1 MTFLSGFVA
10 LVGPPNVGKS
20 TLLNR
25 ILNEK
30 LAIVSPKPQT
40 TRNRIIGV
48 YHGEGYQMA
57 FIDTPGIH
65 RTYTPLHKSMVA
77 SAQAVF
83 KEVDVIAAM
92 IDMHHPD
99 ASEISIILSNLK
111 RSKIP
116 SLLVINKIDRGE
128 KAKLLPIMDAYRSRY
143 PFDAIIPISA
153 LTGDGVDRLLKQL
166 QSMLKA
172 GPALFPPDMKTDQSE
187 SFLVSEMIREK
198 IYHLT
203 TRELPYSSAVTVES
217 IEENSEKN
225 MVSIEARIHVESE
238 SQKGILIGQ
247 GGRMIK
253 SIGQASRQ
261 DIERML
267 GSKVFLDLK
276 VRVEKNW
283 SKNPRAL
290 RRLGY

>member
-128 KAKLLPIMDAYRSRY
+128 KAKLLPIMDAYRKRY

-153 LTGDGVDRLLKQL
+153 LTGDGVDRLLRQL

-203 TRELPYSSAVTVES
+203 ARELPYSSAVTVES

-267 GSKVFLDLK
+267 ESKVFLDLK

>member
-1 MTFLSGFVA
+1 MTFLAGFVA

-40 TRNRIIGV
+40 TRNRIVGV
-48 YHGEGYQMA
+48 HHGEGYQMV

-99 ASEISIILSNLK
+99 ASEISIILSNLR
-111 RSKIP
+111 RSKTP

-128 KAKLLPIMDAYRSRY
+128 KAKLLPIMDAYRKRY
-143 PFDAIIPISA
+143 PFAAIIPISA
-153 LTGDGVDRLLKQL
+153 LTGDGVDRLLMQL

-172 GPALFPPDMKTDQSE
+172 GPALFPSDMKTDQSE

>member
-1 MTFLSGFVA
+1 MTFLAGFVA

-48 YHGEGYQMA
+48 YHGEGYQMV

-99 ASEISIILSNLK
+99 ASEISIILSNLR

-128 KAKLLPIMDAYRSRY
+128 KAKLLPIMDAYRKRY
-143 PFDAIIPISA
+143 PFAAIIPISA

-187 SFLVSEMIREK
+187 SFLVSEIIREK

-203 TRELPYSSAVTVES
+203 SRELPYSSAVTVES
-217 IEENSEKN
+217 LEENSEKN
-225 MVSIEARIHVESE
+225 LVSIEARIHVESE

-247 GGRMIK
+247 AGRMIK

>member
-1 MTFLSGFVA
+1 MTFLAGFVA

-48 YHGEGYQMA
+48 YHGEGYQMV

-128 KAKLLPIMDAYRSRY
+128 KAKLLPIMDAYRKRY
-143 PFDAIIPISA
+143 PFAAIIPISA

-198 IYHLT
+198 IYNLT
-203 TRELPYSSAVTVES
+203 SRELPYSSAVTVET

>member
-1 MTFLSGFVA
+1 MTFLAGFVA

-48 YHGEGYQMA
+48 YHGEGYQMV

-99 ASEISIILSNLK
+99 ASEISIILSNLR

-128 KAKLLPIMDAYRSRY
+128 KAKLLPIMDAYRKRY
-143 PFDAIIPISA
+143 PFAAIIPISA

-217 IEENSEKN
+217 MEENSEKN

-247 GGRMIK
+247 RGRMIN

>member
-1 MTFLSGFVA
+1 MTFLAGFVA

-48 YHGEGYQMA
+48 YHGEGYQMV

-99 ASEISIILSNLK
+99 ASEISIILSNLR

-128 KAKLLPIMDAYRSRY
+128 KAKLLPIMDAYRKRY
-143 PFDAIIPISA
+143 PFAAIIPISA
-153 LTGDGVDRLLKQL
+153 LTGDGVDRLLNQL

-217 IEENSEKN
+217 MEENSEKN

-267 GSKVFLDLK
+267 ESKVFLNLK

>member
-1 MTFLSGFVA
+1 MTFRSGFVA

-48 YHGEGYQMA
+48 YHGEGYQIA

-83 KEVDVIAAM
+83 KEVDVILAM
-92 IDMHHPD
+92 VDVHRPD
-99 ASEISIILSNLK
+99 APEISIILSNLR
-111 RSKIP
+111 RSKVP
-116 SLLVINKIDRGE
+116 ALLVINKIDRVE
-128 KAKLLPIMDAYRSRY
+128 KTRLLPIIDDHRKRY
-143 PFDAIIPISA
+143 PFAAIIPLSA
-153 LTGDGVDRLLKQL
+153 LTGDGVDRLLAQL
-166 QSMLKA
+166 QSMLNTS
-172 GPALFPPDMKTDQSE
+172 PALFPPDMKTDQSE
-187 SFLVSEMIREK
+187 SFLVSEIIREK
-198 IYHLT
+198 IYHRT
-203 TRELPYSSAVTVES
+203 SRELPYSSAVTVES
-217 IEENSEKN
+217 IEEDPARP
-225 MVSIEARIHVESE
+225 MVSISALIHVESE
-238 SQKGILIGQ
+238 SQKAILIGR

-253 SIGQASRQ
+253 SIGQAARGEIEKMTGSR
-261 DIERML
+261 
-267 GSKVFLDLK
+267 VFLDLK

-283 SKNPRAL
+283 TNNPRAL